1 MRINKFISKNQL
13 GLVISDKRFSDL
25 TTIKVGGKIKSLY
38 YPSSVENL
46 IKVIQY
52 LKKRGKKYFMLGNG
66 SNIVASDKTYK
77 NIVIN
82 GKHLVKQIAFFDDC
96 FVVSAFMD
104 LRIVIAKLIERGI
117 STLVNLAG
125 IPATVGGAIV
135 MNAGAFKMNIS
146 DNLLWV
152 RYLKDG
158 KEVTK
163 DINDLYFSYRSS
175 ELKEE
180 NIIVLEAGFKIIT
193 DKEVMFIYKNILE
206 KRRNR
211 HPLNY
216 PNCGSIF
223 KNLEKKRAYEVVRDI
238 NMADYSIGGAKFSEK
253 HANFIVNY
261 NKAKASDIYKLII
274 LAKKRALILEDVT
287 LKEEVILLNFPS
299 YKLMFKKLK
308 K

>member
-52 LKKRGKKYFMLGNG
+52 LQKRSKKFFMLGNG

-163 DINDLYFSYRSS
+163 DINELYFSYRSS

-180 NIIVLEAGFKIIT
+180 NIIVLEAAFKIIT

-223 KNLEKKRAYEVVRDI
+223 KNLEKKRAYEVIKDI
-238 NMADYSIGGAKFSEK
+238 YLDDYSIGGAKFSEK

-299 YKLMFKKLK
+299 YKLIFKNLK

>member
-38 YPSSVENL
+38 YPSSIENL

-52 LKKRGKKYFMLGNG
+52 LQKRGKKFFMLGNG

-180 NIIVLEAGFKIIT
+180 NIIVLEAAFKIIT

-223 KNLEKKRAYEVVRDI
+223 KNLEKKRAYEVIKDI
-238 NMADYSIGGAKFSEK
+238 YLDDYSIGGAKFSEK

-299 YKLMFKKLK
+299 YKLMFKKPK

>member
-1 MRINKFISKNQL
+1 MRINKFFSKNQL

-163 DINDLYFSYRSS
+163 DINDIYFSYRSS

-223 KNLEKKRAYEVVRDI
+223 KNLEKKRAYEDIKEI
-238 NMADYSIGGAKFSEK
+238 NMADYNIGGAKFSEK

>member
-1 MRINKFISKNQL
+1 
-13 GLVISDKRFSDL
+13 
-25 TTIKVGGKIKSLY
+25 
-38 YPSSVENL
+38 
-46 IKVIQY
+46 
-52 LKKRGKKYFMLGNG
+52 
-66 SNIVASDKTYK
+66 
-77 NIVIN
+77 
-82 GKHLVKQIAFFDDC
+82 
-96 FVVSAFMD
+96 
-104 LRIVIAKLIERGI
+104 
-117 STLVNLAG
+117 
-125 IPATVGGAIV
+125 

-163 DINDLYFSYRSS
+163 DINELYFSYRSS

-180 NIIVLEAGFKIIT
+180 NIIVLEAAFKIIT

-223 KNLEKKRAYEVVRDI
+223 KNLEKKRAYEVIKDI
-238 NMADYSIGGAKFSEK
+238 YLDDYSIGGAKFSEK

-299 YKLMFKKLK
+299 YKLMFKKPK

>member
-13 GLVISDKRFSDL
+13 GLVINDKRFSDL
-25 TTIKVGGKIKSLY
+25 TTIKVGGKIKLLY

-46 IKVIQY
+46 IKVIDY
-52 LKKRGKKYFMLGNG
+52 LQKKGKKYFMLGNG

-82 GKHLVKQIAFFDDC
+82 GKHLVKQIAYYDDY

-152 RYLKDG
+152 KYLKDG

-180 NIIVLEAGFKIIT
+180 NIIVLEAAFKIIT